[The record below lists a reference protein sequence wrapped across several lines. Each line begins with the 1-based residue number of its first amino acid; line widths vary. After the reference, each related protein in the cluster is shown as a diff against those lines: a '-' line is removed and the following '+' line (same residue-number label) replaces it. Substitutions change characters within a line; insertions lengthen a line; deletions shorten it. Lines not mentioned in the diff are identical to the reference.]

1 MAGVQSRDFCGGI
14 ADFDE
19 RNIHFLG
26 GVGGDFSDVQA
37 QGRVSPVQTC
47 RKRRT
52 TSFEGEGILLMGGQ
66 IEGTVLY
73 GEVKVAGESGA

>member
-37 QGRVSPVQTC
+37 
-47 RKRRT
+47 
-52 TSFEGEGILLMGGQ
+52 
-66 IEGTVLY
+66 
-73 GEVKVAGESGA
+73 